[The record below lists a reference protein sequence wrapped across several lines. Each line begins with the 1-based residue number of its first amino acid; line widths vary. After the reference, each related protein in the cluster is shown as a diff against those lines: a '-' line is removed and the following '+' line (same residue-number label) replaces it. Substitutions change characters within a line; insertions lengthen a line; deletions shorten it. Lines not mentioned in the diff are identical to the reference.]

1 MARSHFPTDPD
12 ENAASIVNA
21 AELVFGA
28 LDAAG
33 ARSVAEVG
41 AFHGK
46 STRELLGWAR
56 AGGARVV
63 AIDPTPEPALR
74 ELAGERDDLELIE
87 ATSLEALA
95 ELDMDAVILDGDHN
109 YFTLS
114 EELRLISAR
123 HPDER
128 LPLLIFHDI
137 GWPLARRDAY
147 YAPERIP
154 PEHRQPLAR
163 DVYLVPGEP
172 GTVDGGMPFAC
183 VAAQEGGPRNGILT
197 AIEDFAAGRDQLAF
211 ASVPAFFGV
220 GFAWDRRA
228 PWADAVAEL
237 LAPWDRNPM
246 LERLEANRL
255 RQMSERYRI
264 TRLLD
269 QLEARSEPRD
279 ELLRTMLGSRA
290 LALAERASGAV
301 RRGTPAFSR
310 EQIRAA
316 LGEPEAR

>member
-21 AELVFGA
+21 AELVFA
-28 LDAAG
+28 CLDAAG
-33 ARSVAEVG
+33 ASSVAEVG

-46 STRELLGWAR
+46 STRELLEWAR
-56 AGGARVV
+56 GSGARVL

-74 ELAGERDDLELIE
+74 ELAGERPDLELIE
-87 ATSLEALA
+87 RTSVEALG
-95 ELDMDAVILDGDHN
+95 ELDADAVILDGDHN

-114 EELRLISAR
+114 EELRLIS
-123 HPDER
+123 ER
-128 LPLLIFHDI
+128 AAQAALPLLIFHDI

-154 PEHRQPLAR
+154 PEHRQPFASN
-163 DVYLVPGEP
+163 VYLVPGEP
-172 GTVDGGMPFAC
+172 GTVEGGMPFAC
-183 VAAQEGGPRNGILT
+183 VAEREGGPRNGILT
-197 AIEDFAAGRDQLAF
+197 AIEDFAAGRDELAF

-220 GFAWDRRA
+220 GFMWDRRA
-228 PWADAVAEL
+228 PWAGEVAEV

-264 TRLLD
+264 TKLLD
-269 QLEARSEPRD
+269 DLELRSEARD
-279 ELLRTMLGSRA
+279 ELLRTMLDSRA
-290 LALAERASGAV
+290 LALAERASGIV
-301 RRGTPAFSR
+301 RRGRPAFSR
-310 EQIRAA
+310 EEIRAA
-316 LGEPEAR
+316 LGEPGAG

>member
-1 MARSHFPTDPD
+1 MPPSHFPTDPD

-21 AELVFGA
+21 AELLFA
-28 LDAAG
+28 CLDAAG

-46 STRELLGWAR
+46 STRELLGWAEET
-56 AGGARVV
+56 GARVV
-63 AIDPTPEPALR
+63 AIDPTPEPALS
-74 ELAGERDDLELIE
+74 ELAAERDDLELIE
-87 ATSLEALA
+87 RTSIETLA
-95 ELDMDAVILDGDHN
+95 DLDVDAVILDGDHN
-109 YFTLS
+109 YYTLT
-114 EELRLISAR
+114 EELRLIWGREANG
-123 HPDER
+123 R

-154 PEHRQPLAR
+154 DEHRQQLAR
-163 DVYLVPGEP
+163 NVYLVPGEP
-172 GTVDGGMPFAC
+172 GTVAGGMPFAC
-183 VAAQEGGPRNGILT
+183 VAAREGGPRNGILT
-197 AIEDFAAGRDQLAF
+197 AIEDFVAGRDELAF

-228 PWADAVAEL
+228 PWAGAVAEV

-264 TRLLD
+264 TKLLD
-269 QLEARSEPRD
+269 DLEARSEPRD
-279 ELLRTMLGSRA
+279 RLLRTMLGSRA
-290 LALAERASGAV
+290 LALAERASSVV
-301 RRGTPAFSR
+301 RRGEPAFSR

-316 LGEPEAR
+316 LDEPGDR